1 MEELRT
7 LVEPI
12 ERVSSAI
19 VRGEV
24 ELIEPQRC
32 QVRVWPGL
40 ASGWH
45 NAIWPRCVTLD
56 AVVCSRAQE

>member
-12 ERVSSAI
+12 ERVSSAVI
-19 VRGEV
+19 LIRGEV
-24 ELIEPQRC
+24 ELVEPQRC
-32 QVRVWPGL
+32 QVRLWPGL

-56 AVVCSRAQE
+56 AAVS